1 MNGTGY
7 MIILTPIK
15 EYIAPGFVM
24 VHHGELI
31 GIIEVNFHHQT
42 VGYLILGHRVIIH
55 RLVNIGIRALHN
67 QTTARIISSGGT
79 HGINEGLFIFQD
91 NIYCRCSN
99 VPLVLLSGFV
109 TSGKEQVLVISI
121 QFIGNLCPDSFLL
134 GIYFAAVTMGDT
146 LFKPTA
152 IPMDIDNGIH
162 IIGYTV
168 AHHFAHPVEPCS
180 IYLIGRWI
188 HNVVIP
194 RARDAHR
201 IKSQCLQPFDICLT
215 HFRISP

>member
-1 MNGTGY
+1 M
-7 MIILTPIK
+7 
-15 EYIAPGFVM
+15 
-24 VHHGELI
+24 
-31 GIIEVNFHHQT
+31 NFHHQT

-121 QFIGNLCPDSFLL
+121 QFIGNLCPDSFCLASTSLL
-134 GIYFAAVTMGDT
+134 
-146 LFKPTA
+146 
-152 IPMDIDNGIH
+152 
-162 IIGYTV
+162 
-168 AHHFAHPVEPCS
+168 
-180 IYLIGRWI
+180 
-188 HNVVIP
+188 
-194 RARDAHR
+194 
-201 IKSQCLQPFDICLT
+201 
-215 HFRISP
+215 